1 MVIEAV
7 ATVAA
12 EGAAMVIEAVT
23 TIATAVEEEAEDATA
38 IGMKTATE
46 AAAGAATTALA
57 TETEMTIALVA
68 AVAAA
73 ATAAATGTV
82 EEAALAIVMTMVAA
96 AAATAAVAGPAL
108 EEEAGGGMAMKTRA
122 DPGCPIPEG
131 PSLTPMISLLRKP
144 PPLSGVREKTLFS
157 RHHQRG
163 GSPRI
168 TEGGGATSGIS
179 SNNSGSGT
187 SSASQDSLG
196 QSIRQCHTA
205 PGGGPQGER
214 PEGGSHVGRLVH
226 SRHGGAHGGR

>member
-57 TETEMTIALVA
+57 TETEMTIAL
-68 AVAAA
+68 VAAA